1 VSEPSLHQ
9 QAVLWGQA
17 YEILAKRGA
26 IDYLVERG
34 MIDIESPWLQAWRT
48 HTLPNVS
55 AAIIAALG
63 ITDPDAPDRV
73 TAAVEHMALTALGA
87 GHTLMRHYLDAIR
100 STVKPFIAG
109 KLTVKAL
116 WCPLNMPAT
125 SSATPYEARREKL
138 IKDFAA
144 TFGLRG
150 TPDPQW
156 ADKGKPA
163 NADFILWL
171 EYDGKQTFLL
181 VQEYS
186 YDSPGELVDFRGPE
200 KHLEEL
206 KRFRRIVEARSVF
219 ARVTAEVE
227 HEQFELADDMWHY
240 LLAYVGKDK
249 PLYKLCQASSYAT
262 SMAELLQSRADVTGV
277 IKACAL
283 AITPNG
289 IDSLSAHIG
298 GANKDPRHKL
308 MQQMATAYQKAEKVP
323 DDDREAL
330 TRLAAKVFNGTVAKL
345 PKPLRAQ
352 MKNLRAQMPKPGENY
367 EFSFTEQMTDFYN
380 PDDTFSLEEAAEL
393 IPSFPE
399 LNDYFGGDAK
409 SLISQELSAR
419 LLRQG
424 KLTLRDIHAA
434 AIVAGL
440 KRAQPGKLN
449 LIALEGNPGIGKT
462 TAVRE
467 YLSSQ
472 ASGYLF
478 LYLSP
483 RVVINR
489 DVASLLARPNGQP
502 SGILTLTTNA
512 QLIDTAANWYKKLV
526 DEGKASPKR
535 IEGAVVA
542 DGVPHLVTPNGSILV
557 ITPEQE
563 REVEDNHTAS
573 KFRKKAI
580 SEYEDHVQDRKRPG
594 VLRTLSS
601 SARELIALNPGVN
614 RLALT
619 VALQG
624 FKERADC
631 KTTVSSLS
639 ELFANRSD
647 TITGVE
653 ERRDFARKIPT
664 IVVMVDELAGDGA
677 GAPFVHAIAQWL
689 RQEFLDPFED
699 EPSPFTVILVAA
711 DASLGNEVVFDRYLN
726 AGERAPDKVL
736 VSRSRGKRPF
746 DLAVNKIALGGQ
758 KVTALSVMTNS
769 FPASQLT
776 LRYSV
781 RLTTIQPELIKK
793 GSHAGEMQTPRM
805 AILEHTRKA
814 LRDSACTEIKKALE
828 AQASQIIYFAQNKR
842 ALREI
847 RDDLIAGKSSQGNQ
861 GNWGSQGTQG
871 AQRNKTLSEDEVQI
885 LDSSV
890 PGYERK
896 RLVSP
901 DVRDKVRVFLMTSSG
916 ARGVSFPRADWIIAS
931 FPRFN
936 IEAQLMEIAQL
947 IYRGRG
953 KRTDEF
959 GNEIN
964 GDAMPRT
971 LVFTIDDFIVSEG
984 AVDERQWLMYSLNLM
999 TLLVML
1005 RSTVFTRITG
1015 DAGLMQP
1022 LALVP
1027 VGAAGT
1033 EEVVSTMS
1041 QHVSAFLREA
1051 NVFINGRRT
1060 GSNGLVKKAVDN
1072 VNKIFGRTELE
1083 GFANRERNTLSYI
1096 SADVADRIQRVAKSM
1111 GPLIQRRTDNRPL
1124 LPPHTSFFGPVV
1136 IESWAEFKKREMFAF
1151 EEHNSEIMRASQKL
1165 KDELHQIKQ
1174 TRSLP
1179 ASLRNPAE
1187 ALLQILH
1194 REEHDEANEF
1204 KTVKD
1209 LKSLNT
1215 WVAVPAGYQIWH
1227 QKKQS
1232 GKRLSIREAE
1242 EWHDELAATLGSW
1255 NAMPAVPVYRLFP
1268 WVAAVGNINP
1278 TNLDLVFDDRYFMA
1292 SNELNLLNTL
1302 LLSRAQSSED

>member
-1 VSEPSLHQ
+1 LNEPSLYQ

-17 YEILAKRGA
+17 YEVLAKRGGL
-26 IDYLVERG
+26 DYLIERQ
-34 MIDIESPWLQAWRT
+34 MIDVDRPSLKAWRT
-48 HTLPNVS
+48 HKLLDVAT
-55 AAIIAALG
+55 ALHASLG
-63 ITDPDAPDRV
+63 LTDPDASARV
-73 TAAVEHMALTALGA
+73 VAAVEHMALTAWGA
-87 GHTLMRHYLDAIR
+87 GYTAMRHYIGAIER
-100 STVKPFIAG
+100 AIKPFIAQ
-109 KLTVKAL
+109 KLKVKAL
-116 WCPLNMPAT
+116 WCPLTLPGTAKAT
-125 SSATPYEARREKL
+125 SDEERSERRAKL
-138 IKDFAA
+138 VEDFA
-144 TFGLRG
+144 TEFGIEGLR
-150 TPDPQW
+150 DPRW
-156 ADKGKPA
+156 AAKGRPA

-171 EYDGKQTFLL
+171 DYDGKRTYLL

-186 YDSPGELVDFRGPE
+186 FDMPGELMDFRE
-200 KHLEEL
+200 QDAHLQEL
-206 KRFRRIVEARSVF
+206 KRFRRIVDSRGVF

-227 HEQFELADDMWHY
+227 HEHFELADDIWHY
-240 LLAYVGKDK
+240 LLALTSENK
-249 PLYKLCQASSYAT
+249 PFYKLCQASSYAT
-262 SMAELLQSRADVTGV
+262 SMAELLQSRVGVTGT
-277 IKACAL
+277 IIARAL

-289 IDSLSAHIG
+289 LDSLSAHIG
-298 GANKDPRHKL
+298 GDNKDPRHKL
-308 MQQMATAYQKAEKVP
+308 MQQLAAAYQKAEKVP
-323 DDDREAL
+323 DEDKDAL

-352 MKNLRAQMPKPGENY
+352 MKNLREQMPEPGENY

-380 PDDTFSLEEAAEL
+380 PDETFSLEEAANL

-489 DVASLLARPNGQP
+489 DVAASLARPNGQP

-526 DEGKASPKR
+526 DEGKAPPKR

-542 DGVPHLVTPNGSILV
+542 DGVPNLVTPNGSILI

-580 SEYEDHVQDRKRPG
+580 SEYEDHVQDRKRSG
-594 VLRTLSS
+594 VLRTLSFLT
-601 SARELIALNPGVN
+601 RELIALNPGVN

-624 FKERADC
+624 FKERTDC

-639 ELFANRSD
+639 ELFANRWD
-647 TITGVE
+647 RLKGVD
-653 ERRDFARKIPT
+653 ERRDFARTIPT

-736 VSRSRGKRPF
+736 VSKSRGKRPF
-746 DLAVNKIALGGQ
+746 DLAVNKVALNGQ
-758 KVTALSVMTNS
+758 KVQALHVMTNS

-776 LRYSV
+776 LRYSIRMTNV
-781 RLTTIQPELIKK
+781 EPRIINEGKA
-793 GSHAGEMQTPRM
+793 AGERQMPRM
-805 AILEHTRKA
+805 AILEHAKKA
-814 LRDSACTEIKKALE
+814 LRDSACTEIIKALKS
-828 AQASQIIYFAQNKR
+828 QATQIIYFAQDKR
-842 ALREI
+842 VLREI
-847 RDDLIAGKSSQGNQ
+847 RSALIHQKV
-861 GNWGSQGTQG
+861 
-871 AQRNKTLSEDEVQI
+871 LPEDEVQI

-896 RLVSP
+896 RLVSCS
-901 DVRDKVRVFLMTSSG
+901 VRDKVRVFLMTSSG
-916 ARGVSFPRADWIIAS
+916 ARGVSFPKADWIIAS
-931 FPRFN
+931 FPRFS

-971 LVFTIDDFIVSEG
+971 LVFTIEDFIVR
-984 AVDERQWLMYSLNLM
+984 DEIIDEKRWLMQSLDLM

-1015 DAGLMQP
+1015 DAGLTQK

-1027 VGAAGT
+1027 VGAVGV
-1033 EEVVSTMS
+1033 EEVVSIMS
-1041 QHVSAFLREA
+1041 QHVNAFLKEGEVYIREHKREEA
-1051 NVFINGRRT
+1051 K
-1060 GSNGLVKKAVDN
+1060 GLVTMALKNIRA
-1072 VNKIFGRTELE
+1072 IFARTRFE
-1083 GFANRERNTLSYI
+1083 GIARRRIDAKSYI
-1096 SADVADRIQRVAKSM
+1096 RPDVAEIIYKVAKSM
-1111 GPLIQRRTDNRPL
+1111 GPLIHRAAADRPL
-1124 LPPHTSFFGPVV
+1124 LPPHTSFCGPVV
-1136 IESWAEFKKREMFAF
+1136 VENWAGFEKQEIFVF
-1151 EEHNSEIMRASQKL
+1151 EEHDAELSKAARDL
-1165 KDELHQIKQ
+1165 KIQLRQIKENK
-1174 TRSLP
+1174 TLP
-1179 ASLRNPAE
+1179 AALRNPAE
-1187 ALLQILH
+1187 ALLQILY
-1194 REEHDEANEF
+1194 REDHDEANEF
-1204 KTVKD
+1204 KTIKA
-1209 LKSLNT
+1209 LRSPNT
-1215 WVAVPAGYQIWH
+1215 WIAVPADYLTLTAA
-1227 QKKQS
+1227 KQS
-1232 GKRLSIREAE
+1232 PDGREFLLNNQDD
-1242 EWHDELAATLGSW
+1242 WHNELAGTLGSW
-1255 NAMPAVPVYRLFP
+1255 DVIPPIPAYKSFP
-1268 WVAAVGNINP
+1268 WVAAVGNFSP
-1278 TNLDLVFDDRYFMA
+1278 MNLDLVFDDRYFMA

-1302 LLSRAQSSED
+1302 LLSRAEEADYCAATAAAEAT